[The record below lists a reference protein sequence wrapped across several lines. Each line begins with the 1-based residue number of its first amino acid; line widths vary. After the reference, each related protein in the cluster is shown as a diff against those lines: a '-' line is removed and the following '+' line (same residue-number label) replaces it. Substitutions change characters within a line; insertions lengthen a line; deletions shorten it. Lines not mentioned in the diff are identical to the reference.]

1 MCRNKGVREKDR
13 CACTPE
19 KQAIQQAK
27 QRRRRAN
34 QRMIKAQT
42 SVKAVISATPF
53 RPESTD
59 LLNLSSYEAYYDSD
73 EWAEYDDHVRRTAEL
88 NGLAIARSQKADG
101 IWLGSAEPAGAY
113 EVYSDDPER
122 IQKWA
127 SEIAGRYN
135 QDAVSVA
142 IVDPNGQD
150 RLLTF
155 DSADTAIDHEQALRT
170 LRAAGIDSGRAVDG
184 KLQIVSSATNPVSGD
199 ALALLES
206 RLGAPSVTNVT
217 ATLVE
222 KSERHGA
229 SAPVRELQALRQQ
242 YSREH
247 GLPKRKKLPHFADA
261 DDIASAMAYEELP
274 HDPQNP
280 RLKRSY
286 KAFHHHIT
294 QQYNMLIDAGYE
306 LEPWMGESEQPYAD
320 SKEML
325 ADVRDRKHL
334 YYYRTEA
341 SNETDVPQPDDHP
354 MAPKVSVK
362 TRDGGTKEIIVN
374 DAFRAVHDA
383 LAHGDGQSFGPV
395 GERNAWWA
403 HRECLPRE
411 AHAALWN
418 ETRGQATWTNS
429 GPHMRTEGPD
439 GTPAVRKAGSEGWI
453 PLAERPFPEQK
464 SVNVPAWLT

>member
-19 KQAIQQAK
+19 KRAIQQAK

-34 QRMIKAQT
+34 QRMINAQT
-42 SVKAVISATPF
+42 SIRAVIGATPF

-59 LLNLSSYEAYYDSD
+59 LLKLDSYEAYYDSD
-73 EWAEYDDHVRRTAEL
+73 EWAEYDDHIRRTAES
-88 NGLAIARSQKADG
+88 NGLVIANSQKADG
-101 IWLGSAEPAGAY
+101 IWLDSKEPAGVY
-113 EVYSDDPER
+113 EVYGTDPER
-122 IQKWA
+122 IKKWA
-127 SEIAGRYN
+127 SEVAGRYN

-142 IVDPNGQD
+142 VVDPNGRD
-150 RLLTF
+150 RLISF
-155 DSADTAIDHEQALRT
+155 DAGDKPLDHGQTLRI
-170 LRAAGIDSGRAVDG
+170 LRAAGLQSGRTVDG
-184 KLQIVSSATNPVSGD
+184 SLQIISSREHPISADS
-199 ALALLES
+199 LALLEA
-206 RLGAPSVTNVT
+206 RLGQPTVTKVT
-217 ATLVE
+217 GTLVE

-229 SAPVRELQALRQQ
+229 GAPVRELQALRQK
-242 YSREH
+242 YSRDH
-247 GLPKRKKLPHFADA
+247 GIPRRKKLPHFSDA
-261 DDIASAMAYEELP
+261 DDIASAKAYEELP
-274 HDPQNP
+274 HDPENP
-280 RLKRSY
+280 RLKKSY

-294 QQYNMLIDAGYE
+294 QQYNMLIEAGYE
-306 LEPWMGESEQPYAD
+306 LEPWTGETEQPYAD

-325 ADVRDRKHL
+325 ADVRDKKHL

-354 MAPKVSVK
+354 MAPKVTVK
-362 TRDGGTKEIIVN
+362 TRDGGTQEIIVN

-383 LAHGDGQSFGPV
+383 LAHGDGQSFGPI

-439 GTPAVRKAGSEGWI
+439 GAPVLRTPGSEGWI
-453 PLAERPFPEQK
+453 PLVDRPFPEQK
-464 SVNVPAWLT
+464 SVNVPSWLT

>member
-1 MCRNKGVREKDR
+1 MCRNKDVREER
-13 CACTPE
+13 CDHSPE
-19 KQAIQQAK
+19 KKAKQQAK

-34 QRMIKAQT
+34 KRMSKAQAGIH
-42 SVKAVISATPF
+42 AVISATPF
-53 RPESTD
+53 RPESAE
-59 LLNLSSYEAYYDSD
+59 LLGLDSYEAYYDSD
-73 EWAEYDDHVRRTAEL
+73 EWAEYNDAIHLSAERH
-88 NGLAIARSQKADG
+88 GLTIASSKKANG
-101 IWLGSAEPAGAY
+101 IWMGEAEPAGVY
-113 EVYSDDPER
+113 EVYGENPES
-122 IQKWA
+122 ISKWA

-142 IVDPNGQD
+142 LVDPNGQD
-150 RLLTF
+150 RLLSF
-155 DSADTAIDHEQALRT
+155 DASDKSMDHEQALRT
-170 LRAAGIDSGRAVDG
+170 LRAAGIHSGRTVNG
-184 KLQIVSSATNPVSGD
+184 TLQVISSASSPVS
-199 ALALLES
+199 AESLALLEA
-206 RLGAPSVTNVT
+206 RLGAPTTTSVT

-222 KSERHGA
+222 KSQRHIAG
-229 SAPVRELQALRQQ
+229 APVRELQALRQR
-242 YSREH
+242 YAREN
-247 GLPKRKKLPHFADA
+247 GLPLRKRLPHFTEA
-261 DDIASAMAYEELP
+261 DDIASSRAYEDLP

-286 KAFHHHIT
+286 KAFHKHIA
-294 QQYNMLIDAGYE
+294 QQYDMLIESGYH

-325 ADVRDRKHL
+325 ADVRERKHL
-334 YYYRTEA
+334 FYYRTEA

-354 MAPKVSVK
+354 MAPKVTVK
-362 TRDGGTKEIIVN
+362 KRGGGTQEIIVN

-429 GPHMRTEGPD
+429 GPHMRVEGPD
-439 GTPAVRKAGSEGWI
+439 GVPVVRKAGSEGWI

-464 SVNVPAWLT
+464 SVNVPSWLT